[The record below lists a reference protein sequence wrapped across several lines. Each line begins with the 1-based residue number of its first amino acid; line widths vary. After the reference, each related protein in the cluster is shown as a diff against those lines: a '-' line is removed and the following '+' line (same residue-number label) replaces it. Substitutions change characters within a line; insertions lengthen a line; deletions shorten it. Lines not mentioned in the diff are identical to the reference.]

1 MFKCFVL
8 SGTNVSYLEHFQKIF
23 VLTLLASL
31 VCSELLNLEGG
42 SVSQGKDSQW
52 DCKLLDACSDLP
64 GFEAIRLLHYQLD
77 DDANGDV
84 DVIETDEF
92 LRDELNYENGYERQK
107 GFHRN
112 DKHITVDELW
122 MAWKSSE
129 VHNWT
134 VEETITWLTTNVE
147 LPQYAEAFQEHQV
160 NGTTL
165 PRMAINSSHFLS
177 SVLGIKDSIHKHKIS
192 LKAMD
197 VVLFGPP
204 KSHNYVKDVI
214 LVFSIIIAT
223 AGCWF
228 AHVQHKHSQT
238 QMRKMTKDMESLQHA
253 EESLLELQ
261 KELDR
266 AKMEQ
271 EIVTSEK
278 KQLEER
284 LQNEITAVKQ
294 QQLQSD
300 LPITLDEQSRVHQL
314 EEELKIVLQN
324 LHVAEQ
330 ALQTKSWVP
339 PPMLQHWLQMT
350 YELELRHYNAK
361 KKAAEQQLSA
371 AKEGYEK
378 LRKKKTNFMG
388 AFRVAHGSSIDDV
401 DNRILAAK
409 AALSEVTKDLQERLH
424 RWKQIELLCGFPIV
438 HNPGLHHLQSLVGN
452 AVNKS
457 ILSSHTTVK
466 SRVSRSGSVST
477 LTDEDASFSSGVSAR
492 SLANISV
499 GCSPHMGIHL
509 DALEHSM
516 RNAVPPDLKTCASSN
531 AILQCSDSV
540 NHEQLSEVSHPLGK
554 PHKSFQDAASID
566 EGTLSY
572 SPATTE
578 KGRPV
583 FTVGSNKDV
592 ITRSPVKKS
601 SPKSFSHDESH
612 GGKENSSPVLSYR
625 EICLDS
631 TDPKEKFSFIAES
644 AQFQKMSSPGSGAS
658 VDSKEGP
665 LSSGCNTAGDGRNR
679 KSSAAANSSQPKD
692 KVL

>member
-1 MFKCFVL
+1 MFKCVVL
-8 SGTNVSYLEHFQKIF
+8 SSTNISYVERFQKIF

-31 VCSELLNLEGG
+31 VCSEVTNLEGG
-42 SVSQGKDSQW
+42 SDSQGKDSQW
-52 DCKLLDACSDLP
+52 DCELLDACSDLL

-122 MAWKSSE
+122 MTWKSSE

-134 VEETITWLTTNVE
+134 VEETITWLTSNVE

-177 SVLGIKDSIHKHKIS
+177 SVLGIKDPIHKHKIS

-197 VVLFGPP
+197 IVLFGPS

-266 AKMEQ
+266 AKVEQ
-271 EIVTSEK
+271 EIVVSEK

-284 LQNEITAVKQ
+284 LQNEISAVKQ
-294 QQLQSD
+294 QQLKSD
-300 LPITLDEQSRVHQL
+300 PPTTLDEQSKVHQL
-314 EEELKIVLQN
+314 EEELKVVLQKM
-324 LHVAEQ
+324 HVAEQ

-339 PPMLQHWLQMT
+339 PSMLQHWLQMT
-350 YELELRHYNAK
+350 HELELRHYNAK
-361 KKAAEQQLSA
+361 KKAAEQQLGA

-424 RWKQIELLCGFPIV
+424 RWKQIEVLCGFPIV
-438 HNPGLHHLQSLVGN
+438 HNPGLHRLQSLVGN
-452 AVNKS
+452 AMNKG

-466 SRVSRSGSVST
+466 SRISRSGSVST
-477 LTDEDASFSSGVSAR
+477 LTDDDASFSSGVSAR

-516 RNAVPPDLKTCASSN
+516 RNAVSPDLKTCASSN

-540 NHEQLSEVSHPLGK
+540 NHEQLEVSHPLGK
-554 PHKSFQDAASID
+554 PHKSFQDASSID
-566 EGTLSY
+566 DSSLCY
-572 SPATTE
+572 SPAASE

-583 FTVGSNKDV
+583 FTVGSNKDI

-601 SPKSFSHDESH
+601 SPKGYSYDESH
-612 GGKENSSPVLSYR
+612 GGKENSSPALSYK
-625 EICLDS
+625 ETCLDFI
-631 TDPKEKFSFIAES
+631 DQKEKFTFIAES
-644 AQFQKMSSPGSGAS
+644 AQSRKMSSLGSS
-658 VDSKEGP
+658 VSIESKEGR
-665 LSSGCNTAGDGRNR
+665 SSGSNTAGDERNR
-679 KSSAAANSSQPKD
+679 KGSTVANSSLPRD
-692 KVL
+692 KIL